1 MFIPSALYYTENHL
15 WLRPVGLYDY
25 FIGITDFAQKE
36 IGGINLIELELEN
49 NKMKKEMVWGNIY
62 GLNQTFDL
70 IAPLECKVMA
80 TNITLDKRAS
90 SINSDPYT
98 HWFVRVSV
106 EMTISPSAFLNS
118 EEYIKLI
125 Q

>member
-1 MFIPSALYYTENHL
+1 MFIPKALYYTKNHL
-15 WLRPVGLYDY
+15 WLRKIGLYDY

-36 IGGINLIELELEN
+36 IGEINLIELELEGS
-49 NKMKKEMVWGNIY
+49 KMKKEMVWGNIY
-62 GLNQTFDL
+62 GPNQTFAL
-70 IAPLECKVMA
+70 IAPLECKIMA

-106 EMTISPSAFLNS
+106 EMAIPPGAFLS
-118 EEYIKLI
+118 SREYIELI